1 MSSRCDLVSSGIL
14 SADTAIRSAEAD
26 ARMWRKL
33 AEAEH
38 AARVKAERERDR
50 LLLVLTRVEQR
61 LTFRGPPYDLLGDV
75 RAALAE
81 PIKADSDGE
90 KS

>member
-1 MSSRCDLVSSGIL
+1 MAIL
-14 SADTAIRSAEAD
+14 SCDQAHAVV
-26 ARMWRKL
+26 ARL
-33 AEAEH
+33 AEVEA
-38 AARVKAERERDR
+38 ERDR

-81 PIKADSDGE
+81 PTGDTP
-90 KS
+90 